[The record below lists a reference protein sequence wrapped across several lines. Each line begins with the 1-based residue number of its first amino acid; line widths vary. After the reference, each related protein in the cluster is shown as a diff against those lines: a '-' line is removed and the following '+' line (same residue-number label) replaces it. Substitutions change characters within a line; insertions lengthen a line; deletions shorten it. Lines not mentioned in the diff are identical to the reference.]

1 MAGQKAS
8 QAGAIRTEERLG
20 DEVVADATEDL
31 ARAFARDPSDRRVVV
46 VDGCGARVAMRHGHL
61 VIDDGVGRYRRTRRY
76 NRATGDLRRIVILAK
91 DGYVTL
97 DALSWCRSMKAAVI
111 VVDPFDAALLLASAA
126 EGVDDPRL
134 RRAQAIAG
142 STDDHPVGL
151 AIVQR
156 LLSSKL
162 AGEVA
167 VSRAAFQRTDV
178 ADTIGDLAAAIG
190 DVSSISE
197 CRQLEASAAAAYFSA
212 WVGSDAT
219 RVSFA
224 TRDVRRVPEHWRGY
238 NGRRSVIG
246 SGNTNRRADR
256 PLNALLNYCFAL
268 ANAEA
273 ALAATVV
280 GLDAGMGLLHLDTRG
295 RQSMALDLL
304 EPVRPIV
311 ERFVLDLVA
320 TRTFRRGDFIEQ
332 QDGSVILGSTL
343 RAELAESLPEWSKS
357 VAPHAESVAHSLGE
371 LVATD
376 YHVTAPLTG
385 AKRRAAVARVKA
397 RNATSGAQRLR
408 VAAHPT
414 RSKSPGLPVAPS
426 CVDCG
431 GPLVR
436 SRHLRCPSCWEK
448 TPSQSQE
455 VRQQRGQAISAART
469 AQEAWRA
476 EHPEAVINRA
486 DFLATITPRLREIPL
501 KEIMRAAGVTKAA
514 ASDYRRRK
522 HVPHPSYWPAL
533 VELVGLDPTTSVA
546 TTKGPLHAAR
556 GPASR

>member
-1 MAGQKAS
+1 MAGHKAN
-8 QAGAIRTEERLG
+8 QADLTPSDDALEE
-20 DEVVADATEDL
+20 EVVADAISDL
-31 ARAFARDPSDRRVVV
+31 SRAFARDSADRRVVV

-76 NRATGDLRRIVILAK
+76 NRATGDLRRIVILAR

-111 VVDPFDAALLLASAA
+111 VIDPFDATLLLASAA
-126 EGVDDPRL
+126 DGVDDPRL

-151 AIVQR
+151 AIVQT

-167 VSRAAFQRTDV
+167 VSRGVFRRSEV
-178 ADTIGDLAAAIG
+178 ADTIEQLADAIG

-197 CRQLEASAAAAYFSA
+197 CRQLEASAASAYFSG
-212 WVGSDAT
+212 WVANDAT
-219 RVSFA
+219 TISFA
-224 TRDVRRVPEHWRGY
+224 TRDLRRVPEHWLGY

-246 SGNTNRRADR
+246 SGNANRRADR
-256 PLNALLNYCFAL
+256 PLNAMLNYAFAL
-268 ANAEA
+268 AKAEA
-273 ALAATVV
+273 ALAATII
-280 GLDAGMGLLHLDTRG
+280 GLDPGMGLLHLDTRG

-304 EPVRPIV
+304 EPVRPAV
-311 ERFVLDLVA
+311 ERFVLEVVA
-320 TRTFRRGDFIEQ
+320 TRTFRRSDFVEQ
-332 QDGSVILGSTL
+332 DDGSVILGASL

-385 AKRRAAVARVKA
+385 AKRRAAMNRVRARKA
-397 RNATSGAQRLR
+397 TAGAQRLR

-414 RSKSPGLPVAPS
+414 RSKPTGLPVTAS
-426 CVDCG
+426 CVECG
-431 GPLVR
+431 GMLAR

-455 VRQQRGQAISAART
+455 VRRQRGQAISAART

-476 EHPEAVINRA
+476 EHPDAVIDRS
-486 DFLATITPRLREIPL
+486 DFLATITPRLKEIPL
-501 KEIMRAAGVTKAA
+501 KQIMQAAGVTKAA
-514 ASDYRRRK
+514 ASDYRRGK

-533 VELVGLDPTTSVA
+533 AELVGVEADLLGDA
-546 TTKGPLHAAR
+546 
-556 GPASR
+556 